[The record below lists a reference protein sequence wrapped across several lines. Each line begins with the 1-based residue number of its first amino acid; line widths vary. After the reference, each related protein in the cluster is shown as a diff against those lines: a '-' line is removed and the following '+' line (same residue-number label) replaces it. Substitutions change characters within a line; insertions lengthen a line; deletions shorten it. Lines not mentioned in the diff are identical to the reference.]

1 MKTEKQLLKNSPD
14 AVDIINRSIE
24 LFRSNDIIV
33 MGHTNIPD
41 DLLRAWMTGDPQQ
54 LLSDIADH
62 KADPDSTLPFAVYSV
77 AYGYHDQIYAAI
89 LKDESYRTPTETVIR
104 NFFKFQEALYYL
116 AELEN
121 RNIFTMPFAILNFR
135 DYPKWLPL
143 LKEIATGCKIHY
155 DKEPV

>member
-1 MKTEKQLLKNSPD
+1 MKKEKRLLKNLPD

-54 LLSDIADH
+54 LLSDMADH
-62 KADPDSTLPFAVYSV
+62 KADPDSTLPFAVYSA

-89 LKDESYRTPTETVIR
+89 LKDESYQTPTETVIR
-104 NFFKFQEALYYL
+104 DFFKFQEALYYL
-116 AELEN
+116 TELEN

-143 LKEIATGCKIHY
+143 LKEIAAGCEIHY